1 MDLTKILEYQKLDLV
16 IYKAERDFSNS
27 DENKKYVRL
36 RTAISDIL
44 ETLVRLDKET
54 ADVYSDIERLKG
66 DFENYI
72 KKSKSTSFSGAKN
85 LDQIEKMEDSVQALE
100 KELDNIE
107 RAIKRSFSRLE
118 EISKEA
124 YELNAKFGKYR
135 QELKIIDAARNKKR
149 QDILNSI
156 SAEGKMFNDMKSTLD
171 ANDLAIYNRAKQ
183 AKVKMPIIVPYNDG
197 NCGACGMEIRSE
209 VDSKLQN
216 SGDIAE
222 CPHCRRIVYKK

>member
-171 ANDLAIYNRAKQ
+171 A
-183 AKVKMPIIVPYNDG
+183 
-197 NCGACGMEIRSE
+197 SE
-209 VDSKLQN
+209 
-216 SGDIAE
+216 GI
-222 CPHCRRIVYKK
+222 